1 VPLDLVSEN
10 GCVSLL
16 LIVWLQISLSA
27 CSGCCLIFTGTT
39 QPDLVLCFWT
49 ASILASRDFSTSSG
63 AWSVFLVFFAGF
75 FLAQVD
81 YRCGFCAVQSLP
93 GLWRPPVFGFSAART
108 KFPIPDPAE
117 SARAHSWVDLGLAR
131 KWFCRPVLLLS
142 VLVHTTAL
150 DSRALQCRFWFLI
163 FVRIVAGRAR
173 FYF

>member
-93 GLWRPPVFGFSAART
+93 GLGGHRSLASQLRAQSFPYQIPQSLLVLIPGWILVSLASGSAGLWCCCLFLCTRLLLTVELFSVDFGF
-108 KFPIPDPAE
+108 
-117 SARAHSWVDLGLAR
+117 
-131 KWFCRPVLLLS
+131 
-142 VLVHTTAL
+142 
-150 DSRALQCRFWFLI
+150 
-163 FVRIVAGRAR
+163 
-173 FYF
+173 